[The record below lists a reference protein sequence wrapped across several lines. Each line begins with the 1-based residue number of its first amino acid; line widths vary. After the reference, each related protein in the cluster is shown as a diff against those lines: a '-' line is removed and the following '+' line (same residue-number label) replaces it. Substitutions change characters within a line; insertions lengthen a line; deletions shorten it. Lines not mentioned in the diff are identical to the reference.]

1 MKKWLFGL
9 VAMVLMLSIVL
20 TGCSSSSNG
29 EQGKKSNSNGNG
41 GNVLIFGRGADATS
55 LDPAIVTDG
64 ESFAVTKN
72 IYDTLV
78 EYKGQTTDIEP
89 ALAESWDISPDGKTY
104 TFHLRK
110 GVKFHDGTDFN
121 ADAVVFNFDRW
132 KNANDENK
140 FAYYPSMFGGFGDKS
155 VIADVKALD
164 DYTVQ
169 FTLRTPLAPFLKDLA
184 MSPFAI
190 ASPTAIKKYGDKYGQ
205 AAAVGTGP
213 FKFKEWKSKD
223 TITLVKND
231 DYWKKG
237 EPQLDGVIFKVIPD
251 NTARLNALKNGE
263 IDLMDGVNPSDL
275 KDIQGNKDL
284 QIFYRPPMNVGYL
297 GMTVT
302 KKPFDNPLVRQAVN
316 YAVDKKAII
325 DAFFAG
331 AADPAKNPMPPSISG
346 YNDDVQPYDY
356 NPEKAKEL
364 LKKAGFPNG
373 FKTELWAMPNPRP
386 YMPEPSKIAVAIAHN
401 LKDIGIDAE
410 IKTFEWT
417 TYLDKVKKGEAPM
430 YMLGWTGDNG
440 DADNFLYT
448 LLSTD
453 AIGSNNNSFYSNP
466 ELDKLLKEAQT
477 LTDENKRNELYKQ
490 AQVIIHNDAP
500 WVPLV
505 HSKPALVGKSTI
517 KGFAP
522 HPTGSDRYVGVYFEK

>member
-1 MKKWLFGL
+1 MGNK
-9 VAMVLMLSIVL
+9 A
-20 TGCSSSSNG
+20 
-29 EQGKKSNSNGNG
+29 KKSNSNGNG

-275 KDIQGNKDL
+275 KDVQGNKDL

-346 YNDDVQPYDY
+346 YNDDIQPYEY